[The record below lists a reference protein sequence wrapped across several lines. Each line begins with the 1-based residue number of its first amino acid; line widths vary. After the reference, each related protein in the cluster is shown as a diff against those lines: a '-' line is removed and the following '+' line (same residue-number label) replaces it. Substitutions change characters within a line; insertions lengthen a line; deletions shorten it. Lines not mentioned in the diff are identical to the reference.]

1 MRLCAQEH
9 NRKNWLFSN
18 TPRGA
23 RASATVYSVIETA
36 KENGLIPFNYL
47 QYLFEKLPNMDLQD
61 PKRSGGTADFDYLF
75 ESYRR
80 LSMICYDCSEM
91 DPEVNRDT
99 FIKLVIDRFTSTEV
113 GKEKINK
120 LFEDEDKPLVDL
132 YVRFINEIM
141 WARIKEKQILE
152 NVKNA
157 FL

>member
-1 MRLCAQEH
+1 
-9 NRKNWLFSN
+9 
-18 TPRGA
+18 
-23 RASATVYSVIETA
+23 
-36 KENGLIPFNYL
+36 
-47 QYLFEKLPNMDLQD
+47 
-61 PKRSGGTADFDYLF
+61 
-75 ESYRR
+75 
-80 LSMICYDCSEM
+80 MICYDCSEM